1 MLTPSAHRERVAV
14 LTAMLRE
21 LEANP
26 PPNCCLNCD
35 NWQLREQA
43 CAKFGPVLDEHRA
56 VGGCPEWTEE
66 LPF

>member
-1 MLTPSAHRERVAV
+1 MLKS
-14 LTAMLRE
+14 MLRE